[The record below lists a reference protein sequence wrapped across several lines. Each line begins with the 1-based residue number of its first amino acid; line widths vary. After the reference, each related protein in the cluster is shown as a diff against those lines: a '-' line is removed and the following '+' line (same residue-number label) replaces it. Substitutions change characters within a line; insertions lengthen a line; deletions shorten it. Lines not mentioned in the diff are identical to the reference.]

1 MDETRIDKWLCA
13 VRVYKTR
20 TAATEACEGGHVEIN
35 GKSVKPSTVVRVGD
49 HVVARVEQSE
59 RLLEVVRIIDKRVGA
74 PIAAQCFIDT
84 SPAIERETY
93 IPVFVR
99 DSGAGR
105 PTKRDRRDL
114 DKLRG

>member
-1 MDETRIDKWLCA
+1 MDGTRIDKWLCA

-20 TAATEACEGGHVEIN
+20 TAATNACEGGHVEIN
-35 GKSVKPSTVVRVGD
+35 DKSVKSSAVVRVGD

-59 RLLEVVRIIDKRVGA
+59 RILDVVRIIDKRVGA
-74 PIAAQCFIDT
+74 PAAAECFIDT
-84 SPAIERETY
+84 SPIVERETY
-93 IPVFVR
+93 VPIFVR

-105 PTKRDRRDL
+105 PTKRDRRTL

>member
-1 MDETRIDKWLCA
+1 VDGTRIDKWLCA

-35 GKSVKPSTVVRVGD
+35 GKSVKPSTVVRAGD

-59 RLLEVVRIIDKRVGA
+59 RILEVVRIIDKRVGA
-74 PIAAQCFIDT
+74 PVAAECFIDT
-84 SPAIERETY
+84 SPVVERETY
-93 IPVFVR
+93 VPIFVR

-105 PTKRDRRDL
+105 PTKRDRRTL